1 MKNLLFE
8 ELMIMSKTEKKAK
21 KVSFSPSNNLVLGE
35 NDVGKSTLIKSL
47 YHALGADTPQ
57 IDNSRWKKAN
67 PIYRVKIS
75 FDGKSFYIVR
85 DEKYFGF
92 FDAQKKLI
100 GRFQGVS
107 NENGF
112 GKKINQMLGFNIKL
126 ETSDGKARTLS
137 PAYYFLPFYVDQDE
151 GWGSSWSSFRGLQGI
166 KDYRKNM
173 IDYHLGIK
181 PQKYYDAVS
190 KLFDLDSEDKAL
202 SSQVLALNNVLGK
215 YKSRKSLQRLDIDP
229 ADFKAEIE
237 ELVEKFNEVY
247 GNQQFQLGLVK
258 DARNKRLA
266 IEREIIILEKSFREM
281 EADYQYLETPS
292 TPDVVGC
299 PTCGTEFHNTVAER
313 FGILDDV
320 DYCRQLIDQKK
331 KELLVINAEVK
342 ELDSGYQEIT
352 KELESVEALLNRK
365 KENITLLELIQSEG
379 YKDIIQSVGF
389 DISELQD
396 RQNDIAAVKE
406 HLKEDTKIDK
416 ELKSQIFAFYQ
427 SKMKESLNKLNVHVL
442 TEDDYKSPEKVI
454 KNNALGS
461 DLPRSLLAQYVS
473 FLHTMKKYNSFVV
486 CPLVIDSPIQQEQDS
501 VNAEAIF
508 SFIFSGL
515 LDKQQLILGTLK
527 DYFKKSSVKEDF
539 NIIELNT
546 KYGLLN
552 GDEYDDVYADLS
564 PMHEAALSV
573 EG

>member
-1 MKNLLFE
+1 
-8 ELMIMSKTEKKAK
+8 
-21 KVSFSPSNNLVLGE
+21 
-35 NDVGKSTLIKSL
+35 
-47 YHALGADTPQ
+47 
-57 IDNSRWKKAN
+57 
-67 PIYRVKIS
+67 
-75 FDGKSFYIVR
+75 
-85 DEKYFGF
+85 
-92 FDAQKKLI
+92 
-100 GRFQGVS
+100 
-107 NENGF
+107 
-112 GKKINQMLGFNIKL
+112 
-126 ETSDGKARTLS
+126 
-137 PAYYFLPFYVDQDE
+137 
-151 GWGSSWSSFRGLQGI
+151 
-166 KDYRKNM
+166 M

-190 KLFDLDSEDKAL
+190 KLFDLETEDKAL
-202 SSQVLALNNVLGK
+202 STQAHALNNVLGK
-215 YKSRKSLQRLDIDP
+215 YKSRKSMQRLDLDP

-247 GNQQFQLGLVK
+247 SSQQYQLGLVK
-258 DARNKRLA
+258 DARNKRLS
-266 IEREIIILEKSFREM
+266 IEREITILEKSFREL

-320 DYCRQLIDQKK
+320 DYCKNLIDQKK
-331 KELLVINAEVK
+331 KELLSIIAELK
-342 ELDSGYQEIT
+342 ELDSGYQEVT
-352 KELESVEALLNRK
+352 KELDSVEALLNRK
-365 KENITLLELIQSEG
+365 KENVTLLELIQAEG

-389 DISELQD
+389 DINEIHE
-396 RQNDIAAVKE
+396 RQNDIASAKE
-406 HLKEDTKIDK
+406 LLKEDTKIDR

-461 DLPRSLLAQYVS
+461 DLPRSLLAQYIS

-527 DYFKKSSVKEDF
+527 DYFKKSTVKNDF
-539 NIIELNT
+539 NIIELDA
-546 KYGLLN
+546 KYGLLSSN
-552 GDEYDDVYADLS
+552 EYDDVFADLS
-564 PMHEAALSV
+564 PMHEAALRQS
-573 EG
+573 G

>member
-8 ELMIMSKTEKKAK
+8 EIMIMSKTEKKAK
-21 KVSFSPSNNLVLGE
+21 KVLFNPSNNLILGE

-47 YHALGADTPQ
+47 YHSLGADTPQ

-75 FDGKSFYIVR
+75 FDGKSYYIVR
-85 DEKYFGF
+85 DERYFGF
-92 FDAQKKLI
+92 FDDRKNLLGK
-100 GRFQGVS
+100 FQGIS

-112 GKKINQMLGFNIKL
+112 GKKINHMLGFNIKL
-126 ETSDGKARTLS
+126 ETSDGKARPLS

-151 GWGSSWSSFRGLQGI
+151 GWGGSWSSFKGLQGI
-166 KDYRKNM
+166 KNYRKNM

-190 KLFDLDSEDKAL
+190 KLFDLDTEDKAL
-202 SSQVLALNNVLGK
+202 STQAHAMNNVLRK
-215 YKSRKSLQRLDIDP
+215 YKARKSLQRLDLDP

-237 ELVEKFNEVY
+237 ELVEKFNEIY
-247 GNQQFQLGLVK
+247 SNQQYQLGLVK
-258 DARNKRLA
+258 DARNKRLT
-266 IEREIIILEKSFREM
+266 IEHEIAILEKSFREL
-281 EADYQYLETPS
+281 EADYQYLEMPS
-292 TPDVVGC
+292 TPDIVGC
-299 PTCGTEFHNTVAER
+299 PTCGTEFHNTIAER

-320 DYCRQLIDQKK
+320 DYCKNLIDQKK
-331 KELLVINAEVK
+331 KELLSINAEVK

-352 KELESVEALLNRK
+352 KELDSVEALLNRK
-365 KENITLLELIQSEG
+365 KENVTLLELIQAEG

-389 DISELQD
+389 DISEIYD
-396 RQNDIAAVKE
+396 RQNDIAAARE
-406 HLKEDTKIDK
+406 QLQEDTKIDK
-416 ELKSQIFAFYQ
+416 ELKSQIFTFYQ

-473 FLHTMKKYNSFVV
+473 FLHTMKKYNSFVI

-508 SFIFSGL
+508 NFIFSGL
-515 LDKQQLILGTLK
+515 LDSQQLILGTLK
-527 DYFKKSSVKEDF
+527 DYFKNLSGNDDF
-539 NIIELNT
+539 NIIELDT

-552 GDEYDDVYADLS
+552 VNEYDDVYADLS
-564 PMHEAALSV
+564 PMHEATLSV
-573 EG
+573 ET